1 MPKNYQLYLKGGV
14 GGWNFSS
21 DMVSAVLDKYKDSE
35 VHVLVNSLG
44 GDAYEGLTISSLF
57 KLHGNVHV
65 HFIGANASAA
75 TIAAMGAKRITI
87 DADACFLVHKALS
100 LVWEFNYYN
109 PDQLEEYIA
118 KLEKLKDDLDTISG
132 IVATMYAKRCKKT
145 KEELLKLM
153 KKDSWMTAQ
162 EALDWGFVD
171 EVTDKADDKT
181 DGLSEKTVAA
191 MADAGIPLPPN
202 MTADVKKMPFIQ
214 RLVDFVNSLIPR
226 SSEEK
231 SVQAEADAA
240 EPEIK
245 LYPHMSTLTRIC
257 ALVGASIAMT
267 EEKLFLTEEQ
277 VNTIEASLED
287 FHKQVAGKDTE
298 IADLKAQIAEKDK
311 AIADLK
317 AEPAE
322 STTVINDA
330 SKGEVD
336 PYAPVSEEDAI
347 AAAKAFME
355 LSK

>member
-21 DMVSAVLDKYKDSE
+21 DMVNYVLDKYKDSE

-44 GDAYEGLTISSLF
+44 GDAYEGLAISSLF

-75 TIAAMGAKRITI
+75 TIAAMGAKRVTI

-145 KEELLKLM
+145 KEELLALM

-181 DGLSEKTVAA
+181 GGLSENTVAA
-191 MADAGIPLPPN
+191 MADAGMPLPPN
-202 MTADVKKMPFIQ
+202 MTADVKKTPFFK
-214 RLVDFVNSLIPR
+214 RLVDFVNSLTSR
-226 SSEEK
+226 SSDE
-231 SVQAEADAA
+231 SVQAEADAT

-245 LYPHMSTLTRIC
+245 LYPHMSKLTRIC

-287 FHKQVAGKDTE
+287 FTQQVAGKDSE

-322 STTVINDA
+322 QTTVINDA
-330 SKGEVD
+330 AKGEPD
-336 PYAPVSEEDAI
+336 PYAPVSEADAI